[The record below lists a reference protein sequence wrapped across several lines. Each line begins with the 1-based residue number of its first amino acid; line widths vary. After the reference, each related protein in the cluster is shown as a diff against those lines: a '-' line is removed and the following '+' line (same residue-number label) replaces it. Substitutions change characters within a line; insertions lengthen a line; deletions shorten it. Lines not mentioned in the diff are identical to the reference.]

1 MDQLQLLTYISEAV
15 LDKSPRVVIYQVLKK
30 KVCPPFSPRRNQTKP
45 LPEIALNR
53 SQPVQ
58 TCTVQLGEI
67 GPSSPGKHPNRV
79 LPVSLAEP
87 RGKTQARAR
96 SPSLPGSLLH
106 LATPRH
112 VPGIPRDPSQLIFIK
127 HPLSTPHRGV
137 GHCSTVAALP
147 AASRSPELSGPG
159 ELELPQTP
167 HSSSS
172 FLLLGSHKVR
182 SKIVWHIGLRI
193 GSCVTLPFSVIFAT
207 PNCPSCVHCTAGSLL
222 QSPLHNHTSP
232 THDGGFYCFRQDLS
246 DLGLCCSF

>member
-1 MDQLQLLTYISEAV
+1 MAPPTVAVAVGIRRASWERSLSCLWTWFLQ
-15 LDKSPRVVIYQVLKK
+15 RH
-30 KVCPPFSPRRNQTKP
+30 
-45 LPEIALNR
+45 LPEVRTASCVN
-53 SQPVQ
+53 P
-58 TCTVQLGEI
+58 
-67 GPSSPGKHPNRV
+67 
-79 LPVSLAEP
+79 
-87 RGKTQARAR
+87 
-96 SPSLPGSLLH
+96 
-106 LATPRH
+106 
-112 VPGIPRDPSQLIFIK
+112 
-127 HPLSTPHRGV
+127 
-137 GHCSTVAALP
+137 CSTVAALP

>member
-137 GHCSTVAALP
+137 GHCRKRWLHAGKTKRTATGTENEFRREVGCLRPSV
-147 AASRSPELSGPG
+147 
-159 ELELPQTP
+159 LERNPHP
-167 HSSSS
+167 HSAVVTVPGKRWPRGVQQA
-172 FLLLGSHKVR
+172 LLPRIRHRLGWKGKGKESASLDHP
-182 SKIVWHIGLRI
+182 HA
-193 GSCVTLPFSVIFAT
+193 P
-207 PNCPSCVHCTAGSLL
+207 LL
-222 QSPLHNHTSP
+222 Q
-232 THDGGFYCFRQDLS
+232 
-246 DLGLCCSF
+246 